1 MSDPGE
7 AGLSKLI
14 KGYMYGTT
22 EVPFDES
29 IDIKFKSG
37 SKCFMCIGFT
47 DKLYLPEEYL
57 FGKGSH
63 VVLAHGKYPGSEK
76 MIAALVK
83 AMIKTNTAMIVRRVY
98 INNAAPKLVALL
110 PTYHEKYPSFSM
122 MELQFAED
130 CVSFDFPKFRGKKNA
145 PTDEQ
150 IEAME
155 NLIDV
160 LDLENAIDDDSGI
173 TEAFAYKKTLDPA
186 NQYIFNMIAHRLVV
200 FK

>member
-1 MSDPGE
+1 MSEPGE
-7 AGLSKLI
+7 EGMSKLI

-29 IDIKFKSG
+29 TNIKFKS
-37 SKCFMCIGFT
+37 SEKCFKCIGFT
-47 DKLYLPEEYL
+47 DQVYLPEEYL
-57 FGKGSH
+57 TGKGSN
-63 VVLAHGKYPGSEK
+63 VVLSQNGYSGSEK
-76 MIAALVK
+76 MMAALVK

-98 INNAAPKLVALL
+98 ARDFAPKLVALL
-110 PTYHEKYPSFSM
+110 PTYHQKYPCFSM

-130 CVSFDFPKFRGKKNA
+130 CVFFDFPKFRGKKNA

-150 IEAME
+150 IEAIG

-160 LDLENAIDDDSGI
+160 LDLEKAIDDDSGV

-186 NQYIFNMIAHRLVV
+186 NQYIFNMIAHR
-200 FK
+200 